1 MKELGQID
9 HGIETRW
16 NFSHNKDFPADS
28 ATEFLH
34 QNENK
39 SEVYPYFVSK
49 VIEGCQQNEKL
60 VGSRKNDKVIMN
72 VEGNLAEIGIPDC
85 SHPEADTR
93 IILHVLSCYQSRVED
108 VYIWDND
115 TEVVVLLSTYMPD
128 FFKTN
133 SKAKIVAQ
141 CGISMKSFYLSIN
154 AIAGY
159 IVLERCKE
167 LLFLYF
173 LLIYDYTSSLFHL
186 RKVKF

>member
-1 MKELGQID
+1 
-9 HGIETRW
+9 
-16 NFSHNKDFPADS
+16 
-28 ATEFLH
+28 
-34 QNENK
+34 
-39 SEVYPYFVSK
+39 
-49 VIEGCQQNEKL
+49 
-60 VGSRKNDKVIMN
+60 MN

-108 VYIWDND
+108 VYIWNND
-115 TEVVVLLSTYMPD
+115 TEVVVLLSIYMPD

-141 CGISMKSFYLSIN
+141 CGTSMKSFYLSIN